1 MEAYYKARRKKLLLC
16 SKQITKLLKSN
27 GSKEQIRA
35 LRETYRGLMMETP
48 PREKYMSEPA
58 YLRELKRS
66 VREAHEPFL
75 TLKLD
80 LCYDL
85 ESTLEEYDAREKE
98 VNLLRKTQDTLLR
111 QKQEREH
118 QAKENRTREQE
129 KYRGMV
135 SSFLYLDKV
144 DQMKMYPELERMAE
158 SMADSSRQVIA
169 YEIEHKDLEYRL
181 TQLYDPWIEVK
192 LKNV

>member
-16 SKQITKLLKSN
+16 SKQINKLLKSG
-27 GSKEQIRA
+27 GSKDEIRA
-35 LRETYRGLMMETP
+35 LRDTYQALMLETP
-48 PREKYMSEPA
+48 SREKYMSEPA

-66 VREAHEPFL
+66 VREAQEPFL

-85 ESTLEEYDAREKE
+85 ESSLEEYDAKEKE
-98 VNLLRKTQDTLLR
+98 VVALRKTQDTLLR
-111 QKQEREH
+111 QKQAREH
-118 QAKENRTREQE
+118 QEKEARMREQE
-129 KYRGMV
+129 KYQGMV

-144 DQMKMYPELERMAE
+144 DQIKMYSELERMAE
-158 SMADSSRQVIA
+158 SMANPTRQVIA

-181 TQLYDPWIEVK
+181 TQLYDPWVEVK
-192 LKNV
+192 LKV